1 MRAVLARLRGPD
13 IDDHLRL
20 FEATDWSATSLG
32 PLDSWP
38 QELATQVFLTM
49 LLPDPQSLVLGEES
63 VVIYNQ
69 AYGRLIRD
77 HHPAY
82 FGRPVATWTEWLPYF
97 EQMGAIYA
105 QAEKTG
111 RAWVNPTFPMV
122 MNSGGFKENVDF
134 SCTVICLP
142 PPLKGFLGS
151 FKETTATAAAEKR
164 NLILEDLVS
173 LWKTSSSLKALW
185 ANVLNSISQHPEL
198 FPFCSL
204 YSATL
209 AIQNDPS
216 VSDSSGNESDGCI
229 YTLEGTVE
237 SEDSDLSGILQNIDL
252 GTETDGPSRDPFLSY
267 FQRAETTRSPV
278 AMDQSDI
285 PPGWQSIAKARDVGE
300 ACRGAVVCP
309 SSSNQLSR
317 VQAFLVFGLST
328 RDAYNESYQEWVLR
342 LQRELSDIVA
352 SILSTQEAAR
362 KKREIARRQRLES
375 ELVIKELAL
384 QRKEAELAALRVEG
398 ITKIVGLAN
407 VAIFEHD
414 LNGRLVFANDAFY
427 SIVSAHEDQ
436 NDRISFLPTEHWDAL
451 LRGESR
457 TFELR
462 CRNGTWGL
470 CSALPTR
477 NHSGQID
484 AVIGVITDIESQ
496 KRAEQEACA
505 KLDALEKARIAEK
518 RYYRFLEIIPS
529 GIAVIDPAGQ
539 ITYATDAWFE
549 MTGHRRCAIGETR
562 WQDVIHEEDLEY
574 VERCFDKLSLE
585 SQPLEFQFRMRSPW
599 INPAGEKC
607 GSSWMLCNAL
617 PELRKDGTVEQVVSA
632 ITEISHLKWAETVN
646 VNRVEEANESKKH
659 ALAFIDMTS
668 HEIRNPLGA
677 VIHCADSVSECLTE
691 LKILLSDQED
701 RSLEANTGP
710 AKGYQHLNQLIDT
723 GIESVN
729 TILSCSEHMTNIVT
743 DTLTLSKLDANLL
756 RISPS
761 AVRSVCILQDI
772 QKMFEVEA
780 KRLSVYLS
788 TIVDSSLAAQNAEW
802 MAIDTGRVMQILIN
816 LVSNAIKFT
825 RTRKEGP
832 KNVTVRVGASKTRPL
847 DLPVDFTIARALQD
861 SIYDTAEFSENT
873 CYLWFT
879 VEDTGIGMNSEEQ
892 NRIFSRFAQGSI
904 RTHKTY
910 GGSGLGLFIS
920 RTLSELQGGEIG
932 VSSEPD
938 KGSTF
943 AFFVKAHTTSPP
955 QLQKNSN
962 GLSRLASPAT
972 HDLKPGKIPVSV
984 LIVEDN
990 AVNQR
995 VLQRSLKVKGY
1006 LTHVANHGQEAL
1018 DFLRT
1023 TKLWKG
1029 NEFSPTAPEIDVV
1042 LMDVEMP
1049 IMDGL
1054 ESNLPIIAAS
1064 ANARAEQ
1071 IQMALEAGM
1080 DDSITKPFR
1089 IPELMPKIDS
1099 FAAWAR
1105 AQG

>member
-1 MRAVLARLRGPD
+1 MDGFYTGSSPMHAVLARLRGPD
-13 IDDHLRL
+13 MDDHLRL
-20 FEATDWSATSLG
+20 FEAIDWSATSLG

-49 LLPDPQSLVLGEES
+49 LLPDAQSLVLGEDM

-77 HHPAY
+77 HHPGY
-82 FGRPVATWTEWLPYF
+82 FGRPVASWTEWLPYF
-97 EQMGAIYA
+97 EKMAAIYA

-111 RAWVNPTFPMV
+111 RAWVTSKFPMI
-122 MNSGGFKENVDF
+122 MDSGGFKENVDF
-134 SCTVICLP
+134 SCAVICLP
-142 PPLKGFLGS
+142 PPLRGFLGS

-164 NLILEDLVS
+164 HSILEDL
-173 LWKTSSSLKALW
+173 
-185 ANVLNSISQHPEL
+185 
-198 FPFCSL
+198 
-204 YSATL
+204 
-209 AIQNDPS
+209 
-216 VSDSSGNESDGCI
+216 
-229 YTLEGTVE
+229 
-237 SEDSDLSGILQNIDL
+237 
-252 GTETDGPSRDPFLSY
+252 
-267 FQRAETTRSPV
+267 
-278 AMDQSDI
+278 I
-285 PPGWQSIAKARDVGE
+285 P
-300 ACRGAVVCP
+300 
-309 SSSNQLSR
+309 
-317 VQAFLVFGLST
+317 
-328 RDAYNESYQEWVLR
+328 
-342 LQRELSDIVA
+342 
-352 SILSTQEAAR
+352 EAAR
-362 KKREIARRQRLES
+362 KRRETVRRQRLES
-375 ELVIKELAL
+375 EL
-384 QRKEAELAALRVEG
+384 QRKEAELAALRVER

-407 VAIFEHD
+407 VAIFERD
-414 LNGRLVFANDAFY
+414 LSGRLVFANDAFY
-427 SIVSAHEDQ
+427 KLVSTHKDQ
-436 NDRISFLPTEHWDAL
+436 NDGISFLPSENWDAL
-451 LRGESR
+451 LRGESQ

-462 CRNGTWGL
+462 CLKGTWGL

-477 NHSGQID
+477 DQDGQID
-484 AVIGVITDIESQ
+484 SVIGVVTDIESQ
-496 KRAEQEACA
+496 KRAEQEARA
-505 KLDALEKARIAEK
+505 KVDALEKARIAEK
-518 RYYRFLEIIPS
+518 RYFRFMEIIPS
-529 GIAVIDPAGQ
+529 GIAVANSAGQ
-539 ITYATDAWFE
+539 IIYATEAWFE
-549 MTGHRRCAIGETR
+549 MSGHRHCDFDQVSWRS
-562 WQDVIHEEDLEY
+562 VIHEEDLKG
-574 VERCFDKLSLE
+574 VEKQFYKLSRG
-585 SQPLEFQFRMRSPW
+585 SQPLEFQFRMRRPW
-599 INPAGEKC
+599 INSAGENC

-617 PELRKDGTVEQVVSA
+617 PELREDGSVERVVSS
-632 ITEISHLKWAETVN
+632 ITDISHLKFAESVN
-646 VNRVEEANESKKH
+646 FNRVEEANESKKH

-691 LKILLSDQED
+691 LRMLLPDQEIQ
-701 RSLEANTGP
+701 SLEADTGS
-710 AKGYQHLNQLIDT
+710 AKSSQHLTQLIEAGTDA
-723 GIESVN
+723 VN
-729 TILSCSEHMTNIVT
+729 TILSCSEHMTNIIT

-761 AVRSVCILQDI
+761 AVRSVSMIQDI
-772 QKMFEVEA
+772 RKMFEVET
-780 KRLSVYLS
+780 KRLDVNFS
-788 TIVDSSLAAQNAEW
+788 TIVDSSLAAQGAEW
-802 MAIDTGRVMQILIN
+802 MAIDSGRVMQILIN

-825 RTRKEGP
+825 KTKTSGRKD
-832 KNVTVRVGASKTRPL
+832 VTVRVGASKTHPL

-873 CYLWFT
+873 CFLWFT

-932 VSSEPD
+932 VSSEAG

-955 QLQKNSN
+955 QVQEN
-962 GLSRLASPAT
+962 GHDVSRHSSPAT

-995 VLQRSLKVKGY
+995 VLERSLKVKGY
-1006 LTHVANHGQEAL
+1006 VTHVADHGQEAL
-1018 DFLRT
+1018 DFLKT

-1029 NEFSPTAPEIDVV
+1029 NESSSTAPDIDVI
-1042 LMDVEMP
+1042 LMGSFIYILWFHSTDTPFLQDVEMP

-1054 ESNLPIIAAS
+1054 ECARRIRNYQRTSEMRSNLPIIAAS
-1064 ANARAEQ
+1064 ANARPEQ

-1089 IPELMPKIDS
+1089 IPELTPKIDS